1 MGANTD
7 VGRLPSI
14 EVLGVRVHGPTLSQ
28 AVDIIE
34 GWIQNPSGRARSVV
48 ATGFHGLWCGHQD
61 AGFREILNQADLFCP
76 DGIAPIWL
84 SWVQRRPLPGRVSG
98 PDLLEALLQRASAR
112 GYRSYFY
119 GDTDEVLA
127 ALEERVAQRF
137 PGAGVAG
144 VFSPPFR
151 DLSDRE
157 RAEHLERINGARP
170 DVLWVGLGCPKQERW
185 IAENRRR
192 LRVPVVIGVGVA
204 FRFQAGLT
212 ARAPQWIGEA
222 GFEWVWRLAA
232 EPRKLWRRDL
242 VDGPRFLTVA
252 LADAWKTRRSHRET
266 SEGV

>member
-1 MGANTD
+1 MD
-7 VGRLPSI
+7 VDRLPSI
-14 EVLGVRVHGPTLSQ
+14 EVLGARVHGPTLSQ
-28 AVDIIE
+28 AVDILE
-34 GWIQNPSGRARSVV
+34 GWIQKPLGRARSVI
-48 ATGFHGLWCGHQD
+48 ATGFHGLWCAHQD

-76 DGIAPIWL
+76 DGIAPVWL
-84 SWVQRRPLPGRVSG
+84 SRVQKRPLPARVSG
-98 PDLLEALLQRASAR
+98 ADLLEAFLERANDH

-119 GDTDEVLA
+119 GDTHHVLVA
-127 ALEERVAQRF
+127 VKERITHRF

-157 RAEHLERINGARP
+157 QAEDLERINEAKP

-185 IAENRRR
+185 IAENRER
-192 LRVPVVIGVGVA
+192 LRVPVVIGVGAA

-212 ARAPQWIGEA
+212 SRAPQWLGEA

-242 VDGPRFLTVA
+242 LDGPRFLAVA
-252 LADAWKTRRSHRET
+252 LADALKERRSRRET
-266 SEGV
+266 LEEI